1 MQGEACALQRDEFLV
16 AVAVGASFSSIL
28 GRIIGGVL
36 GNLVDDGLVG
46 EYDDNII
53 AGLTAFTGLLIIGI
67 VGIGHMGGVLVASGA
82 NSSVG
87 IQRGG
92 ILNRN
97 DASGLDRGNV
107 LQVGKAD
114 LKGAAVGQAFGHNLI
129 VSGNQR
135 SVNIDFHRILIEAQ
149 ASVFLIVE
157 GQLVAVGVVG
167 VVLRNGGAQLEG
179 HGIADIVVS
188 GILPISGGVR
198 RAVIGV
204 LNLLIG
210 GCGSNLGRDGSGA
223 DNLDDIQGVG
233 FTVIDRAVV
242 LDQIVAGEYG
252 QGIAVENGTDSCGVE
267 IDVILNHSQLLSIAL
282 AVYSGQSIK
291 NSLVN
296 CFSHGAG
303 AVLAPLDVGQNTL
316 MEVTSEDLVN
326 IIGAGASLGS
336 RNCSVFCRKRGSGQG
351 KDHDQGQQQAGK
363 FLCVFHCVIFFL
375 VFGGG

>member
-1 MQGEACALQRDEFLV
+1 
-16 AVAVGASFSSIL
+16 
-28 GRIIGGVL
+28 
-36 GNLVDDGLVG
+36 
-46 EYDDNII
+46 
-53 AGLTAFTGLLIIGI
+53 
-67 VGIGHMGGVLVASGA
+67 MGGVLVAGGA
-82 NSSVG
+82 NNGLIV
-87 IQRGG
+87 QRGG

-129 VSGNQR
+129 ASGNQR
-135 SVNIDFHRILIEAQ
+135 SVNIDFHRILIEDQ

-157 GQLVAVGVVG
+157 SQLVAVGVVG

-179 HGIADIVVS
+179 YGIADIVVS

-210 GCGSNLGRDGSGA
+210 GCGSNLGRDSRRA
-223 DNLDDIQGVG
+223 DNLDYIQGVG

-242 LDQIVAGEYG
+242 LDQIVAGGYG
-252 QGIAVENGTDSCGVE
+252 QGIAVGNGTDSCGAE
-267 IDVILNHSQLLSIAL
+267 IDISLNHSQLLSIAL
-282 AVYSGQSIK
+282 AVYSGQSVQSGLID
-291 NSLVN
+291 SSS
-296 CFSHGAG
+296 FGAG

-316 MEVTSEDLVN
+316 MEVAGENLVN

-336 RNCSVFCRKRGSGQG
+336 RNYSVFCRKRGSGQG

-363 FLCVFHCVIFFL
+363 FLCVFHCLTSLLLFKFL
-375 VFGGG
+375 RSNGIVPRIRKILNPPFCAWYGDTTGGTPRP

>member
-1 MQGEACALQRDEFLV
+1 MVLNVGRNNTGGNHSGELITATEGYQRGVIGSHIVSSRNGKLDIGNCIVARGRGGLDQLVVAIIQATPGKSGHVLTLKLGPYSFICTRSVLLIQGEACALQRDEFRV

-46 EYDDNII
+46 EYDDTII
-53 AGLTAFTGLLIIGI
+53 GGLAVFAGLFIIGI
-67 VGIGHMGGVLVASGA
+67 VGIAHMGGVLVAGGA
-82 NSSVG
+82 NNGLIV
-87 IQRGG
+87 QRGG

-97 DASGLDRGNV
+97 DTSGLDRGNV

-129 VSGNQR
+129 ASGNQR
-135 SVNIDFHRILIEAQ
+135 SVNIDFHRILIEDQ

-157 GQLVAVGVVG
+157 SQLVAVGVVG

-179 HGIADIVVS
+179 YGIADIVVS

-210 GCGSNLGRDGSGA
+210 GCGSNLGRDSRGA
-223 DNLDDIQGVG
+223 DNLDYIQGVG

-242 LDQIVAGEYG
+242 LDQIVAGGYG
-252 QGIAVENGTDSCGVE
+252 QRITIGNRTEFFRIQFH
-267 IDVILNHSQLLSIAL
+267 IFLNL
-282 AVYSGQSIK
+282 
-291 NSLVN
+291 
-296 CFSHGAG
+296 
-303 AVLAPLDVGQNTL
+303 
-316 MEVTSEDLVN
+316 
-326 IIGAGASLGS
+326 
-336 RNCSVFCRKRGSGQG
+336 R
-351 KDHDQGQQQAGK
+351 
-363 FLCVFHCVIFFL
+363 
-375 VFGGG
+375 